1 MVIKVVHRL
10 SKTGVFM
17 VVNKKCLVRET
28 SSGMRYAPAGAQ
40 GVKPA
45 LALARFGVML
55 KFLVAWR
62 ACCVV
67 REVNSI
73 GLCHKVCRSLRS

>member
-1 MVIKVVHRL
+1 MDMK
-10 SKTGVFM
+10 
-17 VVNKKCLVRET
+17 KKCLVRET

-45 LALARFGVML
+45 LALARFGLMFR
-55 KFLVAWR
+55 FLVEWR

-67 REVNSI
+67 CEVNSI
-73 GLCHKVCRSLRS
+73 GLGHKV